1 MSSRGSPDPAFV
13 CALAVFSK
21 GQALAFEARK
31 WSQLGPSR
39 EALAWHLVP
48 LASLWLAFGGQLG
61 YKDGIKNQRE
71 IAMKI
76 RGENYRKIDPR
87 ASKIRSVFEPEKQIP
102 RTRFW
107 DGRPRPP
114 QGLPR
119 ASQASLWG
127 VFGVPL
133 DSLWPS
139 LGSYWALFGTPLAP
153 FSIPWHPLGHPMA
166 TIGVPALYL
175 RQPKTRSHDK

>member
-1 MSSRGSPDPAFV
+1 MELIRVIKMGF
-13 CALAVFSK
+13 
-21 GQALAFEARK
+21 GLAFGTRF
-31 WSQLGPSR
+31 GP
-39 EALAWHLVP
+39 
-48 LASLWLAFGGQLG
+48 LWLAFGGQLG